1 MHTYCNAVA
10 ENYKLP
16 VNMIDDLWK
25 DLIDNSTENNKSKEQ
40 INYGI
45 IICLL
50 KKRLNR
56 WFNLDETVMG
66 GNRPEFDLFVSEKN
80 ILTKERDQIKNI
92 DFGLSDVRKFPLNTK
107 DNLIF
112 SMILFDNCDENRKPE
127 LAHRIMIKSKELSVP
142 VVNPEIR
149 KYE

>member
-1 MHTYCNAVA
+1 MHTYCNSVA

-16 VNMIDDLWK
+16 VEIIDKLWK
-25 DLIDNSTENNKSKEQ
+25 ELIDNSTENNKLKEE

-45 IICLL
+45 IVCLM

-56 WFNLDETVMG
+56 WFNLDELVMS

-80 ILTKERDQIKNI
+80 VLTKERDQIKNI
-92 DFGLSDVRKFPLNTK
+92 EFGLTDVRKFPLNTK
-107 DNLIF
+107 DNLIS
-112 SMILFDNCDENRKPE
+112 SMILFDNCDDNRKPE
-127 LAHRIMIKSKELSVP
+127 LAHRIMIKAKEFSISVD
-142 VVNPEIR
+142 NTEIR